1 MELTYKVYDELK
13 EESLM
18 AEKELA
24 MEDLWEDGEI
34 NKREAMEKL
43 RNLYIART
51 ISFATFNYYLEEV
64 K

>member
-1 MELTYKVYDELK
+1 MELTNKEYDELI

-24 MEDLWEDGEI
+24 MEDLWEDGEL